1 MPKKGQKDKDAESAA
16 VVEKGVQP
24 PTKSVKETTLAKEL
38 EGLTSELEALK
49 KQVNELRTENQW
61 LQEEAERTKAE
72 SQDYQTFISRK
83 SQKRQ
88 TLIVSLTDQNR
99 LELQEIQK
107 QKEELLKVYEERK
120 GELTSVLL
128 EKENELSRLN
138 TELRGLEQYKALR
151 SAQEQ
156 EISQLERVVEDKK
169 FDHENKVRIL
179 KAKFLEEKRL
189 FEVAMEDHIR
199 TMADQANMQAAKCL
213 KDQTER
219 IRRENHELR
228 HQLVSLIQTTD
239 ELQLQKRK
247 LEKQYKKG

>member
-1 MPKKGQKDKDAESAA
+1 MH
-16 VVEKGVQP
+16 
-24 PTKSVKETTLAKEL
+24 
-38 EGLTSELEALK
+38 
-49 KQVNELRTENQW
+49 
-61 LQEEAERTKAE
+61 
-72 SQDYQTFISRK
+72 YQLLNIYINGI
-83 SQKRQ
+83 
-88 TLIVSLTDQNR
+88 LNI
-99 LELQEIQK
+99 IQ
-107 QKEELLKVYEERK
+107 
-120 GELTSVLL
+120 
-128 EKENELSRLN
+128 
-138 TELRGLEQYKALR
+138 ALR

-199 TMADQANMQAAKCL
+199 TMADQANSVQPPPQYEIWTIIFFFFIQQAAKCL

-239 ELQLQKRK
+239 ELQSQKRK
-247 LEKQYKKG
+247 LEKQYKALLHEHQFNQELHSKGQKPTMIDALPCLNKWLLLHYYNNIISIRLPDPHIPLIGV

>member
-1 MPKKGQKDKDAESAA
+1 M
-16 VVEKGVQP
+16 
-24 PTKSVKETTLAKEL
+24 
-38 EGLTSELEALK
+38 
-49 KQVNELRTENQW
+49 
-61 LQEEAERTKAE
+61 
-72 SQDYQTFISRK
+72 
-83 SQKRQ
+83 
-88 TLIVSLTDQNR
+88 SLTDQNR

-107 QKEELLKVYEERK
+107 QKEDLLKVYEERK

-199 TMADQANMQAAKCL
+199 TMADQANSQAAKCL

-239 ELQLQKRK
+239 ELQSQKRK
-247 LEKQYKKG
+247 LEKQYKALLHEHQFNQELHSKGQKPTMIDALPCLNK